1 LVVIVVMAQ
10 PVRRGGERRRPVQR
24 RRCIQFILKR
34 FLQIVNKQ
42 FQYSPLDRTYVR
54 YRPLP
59 GIERMFGWWC
69 PVGAVEGSW
78 NVMELALKMILI
90 GYVMYSILG
99 APLVAARRDQD
110 SGRRI
115 VR

>member
-1 LVVIVVMAQ
+1 
-10 PVRRGGERRRPVQR
+10 
-24 RRCIQFILKR
+24 
-34 FLQIVNKQ
+34 
-42 FQYSPLDRTYVR
+42 
-54 YRPLP
+54 
-59 GIERMFGWWC
+59 
-69 PVGAVEGSW
+69 
-78 NVMELALKMILI
+78 MELALKMILI